1 MREIYYTGI
10 GSRECPEDVLQIMEK
25 IGEILA
31 KIGYVLRSGGANG
44 ADSAFEK
51 GCDRVKGKKEIYLP
65 WKGFNNNSSLLYD
78 LTAKAEELA
87 FQYHPNLYAC
97 KSAVIKLMTRNTY
110 QILGQDCRTKSDFVV
125 CYTADG
131 KASGGTG
138 QALRIAIAEKIPIFN
153 LHEKENLNKMKDFV
167 NQLIN

>member
-1 MREIYYTGI
+1 
-10 GSRECPEDVLQIMEK
+10 
-25 IGEILA
+25 
-31 KIGYVLRSGGANG
+31 
-44 ADSAFEK
+44 
-51 GCDRVKGKKEIYLP
+51 
-65 WKGFNNNSSLLYD
+65 
-78 LTAKAEELA
+78 
-87 FQYHPNLYAC
+87 
-97 KSAVIKLMTRNTY
+97 MTRNTY